1 MSETFKRII
10 ELMSQLPK
18 ELREIEL
25 IRLEASADA
34 LTYMRRYAAKQN
46 SKSIDAVDT
55 PKLSENKV

>member
-1 MSETFKRII
+1 MPETLKRIT

-34 LTYMRRYAAKQN
+34 LAYMKRIVTEQQQN
-46 SKSIDAVDT
+46 EKKKAI
-55 PKLSENKV
+55 